1 MKQYLRKRSG
11 RMILTILATVGA
23 LILIFMGILLFW
35 SQGKIASYPNHQGD
49 VLKGSVS
56 EITRVKINGIKQ
68 GMIIKGKSDQNPV
81 LLFLHGGPGNPE
93 YVLAK
98 NQVIE
103 LEESFTV
110 CWWEQRGS
118 GMSYTSAAVSK
129 NVTLEEMISDTVEVT
144 NYLRKRFN
152 QEKIYI
158 MGHSWGS
165 FLGANVVAKY
175 PEFYTAYLCIGQVT
189 NLKAS
194 EKLSYDYM
202 VRTLKSRGDEKDLKK
217 LTAYDIDE
225 LVNNTDRD
233 IPAKYLM
240 LRSQILGKLG
250 NGLYHKPPSQFKD
263 VLLPFLQAQEYT
275 LADKYGYLMGA
286 LYALSAP
293 ISKDLAQMNLMVEI
307 PEITIPIYF
316 FHGKYDRQVSYE
328 LSKDYFDML
337 TAPEKHFYTF
347 DHSAHSPFIEEPERF
362 MEIIR
367 EDVL

>member
-1 MKQYLRKRSG
+1 MKRYLRKRSR
-11 RMILTILATVGA
+11 RMILMILVTAGA
-23 LILIFMGILLFW
+23 LMLFFICTLLFW
-35 SQGKIASYPNHQGD
+35 SQGRLENYLNHDGD

-98 NQVIE
+98 NQVTE
-103 LEESFTV
+103 LEEAFTV

-144 NYLRKRFN
+144 NYLRKRFD
-152 QEKIYI
+152 QDKIYI

-165 FLGANVVAKY
+165 FLGINVAVKY
-175 PEFYTAYLCIGQVT
+175 PEFYTAYLGIGQVT

-202 VRTLKSRGDEKDLKK
+202 VKTLRARGDEKDLKR
-217 LTAYDIDE
+217 LTAYDIDD
-225 LVNNTDRD
+225 LINTERN
-233 IPAKYLM
+233 IPEKYLM

-263 VLLPFLQAQEYT
+263 VLLPFLQASEYR
-275 LADKYGYLMGA
+275 LADKYGYLMGS

-307 PEITIPIYF
+307 PEITIPVYF

-337 TAPEKHFYTF
+337 TAPEKHFYNF

-362 MEIIR
+362 MKIIR
-367 EDVL
+367 EDIL